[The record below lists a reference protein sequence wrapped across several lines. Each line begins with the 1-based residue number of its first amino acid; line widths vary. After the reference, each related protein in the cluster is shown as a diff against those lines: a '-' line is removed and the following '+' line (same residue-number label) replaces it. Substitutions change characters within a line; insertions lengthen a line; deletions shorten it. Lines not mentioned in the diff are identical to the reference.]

1 MVKPL
6 DFVEKCDNISA
17 NINEYIKKS
26 RKGMICFNYD
36 DKPIDNQVLNY
47 IQENIFEQI
56 ANYFDANIISI
67 EDKSN
72 EQELTIDSKMK
83 LTSIFL
89 YISLYHKR
97 SDNELVYIDVMIERN

>member
-6 DFVEKCDNISA
+6 DFIEKCNNISA
-17 NINEYIKKS
+17 NINEYIKNL
-26 RKGMICFNYD
+26 RKGMICFSYD
-36 DKPIDNQVLNY
+36 NKPIDIQVLNY

-56 ANYFDANIISI
+56 ANYFDAKIINI

-97 SDNELVYIDVMIERN
+97 SDNELVDRKSVV